1 LPAVRYALELGL
13 EQNAEVMIY
22 HVLSEDG
29 DWFGKDTR
37 LDPASALYGGKTNYC
52 TISLPRIL
60 PISSAE
66 LTLSEA
72 VEPGIPYRNVVAV
85 AQHRLQAPAL
95 NGSVTD

>member
-1 LPAVRYALELGL
+1 VNRYKKILAPTDLSELSLPAIRYALELGL

-66 LTLSEA
+66 
-72 VEPGIPYRNVVAV
+72 
-85 AQHRLQAPAL
+85 
-95 NGSVTD
+95 